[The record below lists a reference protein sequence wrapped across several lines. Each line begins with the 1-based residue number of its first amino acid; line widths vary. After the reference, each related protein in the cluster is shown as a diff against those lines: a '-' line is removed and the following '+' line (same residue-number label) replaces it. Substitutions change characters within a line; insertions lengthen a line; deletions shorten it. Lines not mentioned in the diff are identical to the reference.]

1 MELKS
6 RTCMDKPAMWAADC
20 SEARNTELLLLL
32 LPATAR
38 RRRSMYTNLSERD
51 SSGSDRASSRAE
63 SQSAKDR
70 QVR

>member
-20 SEARNTELLLLL
+20 SEARNTELLLL

-63 SQSAKDR
+63 SQSAKAR